1 MLDRLKSPL
10 TVAGRVLLALLFV
23 LAGTSKLTQL
33 DATARYIAAGGLPM
47 PELLAV
53 AVGVFELVGGL
64 ALALGFMARWAALA
78 LGGFSLVAALLF
90 HRFWDMPAAEQS
102 VQYLLFMKDLA
113 VAGGLFTLAAWG
125 AGAWSVDARRARP
138 GA

>member
-90 HRFWDMPAAEQS
+90 HRFWDMPAACS
-102 VQYLLFMKDLA
+102 R
-113 VAGGLFTLAAWG
+113 WRRG
-125 AGAWSVDARRARP
+125 APVRGAWTRAAHALVLDAAP
-138 GA
+138 APLSH